1 MVTLI
6 DGQITKISQVAPDVT
21 WFLRQAGL
29 SDYYIIKLY
38 DEQRENALNI
48 VKEDPYLLLDIFP
61 RLGFQKADEI
71 AAKPGV
77 SRADIRR
84 VKAALRYG
92 MIFSVSQGSS
102 YMPKQDLIEKVSTML
117 DVAEAQAEEALKEMV
132 LEGAMYK
139 TTVDGEDA
147 VYFYNLF
154 RAESRTASRLITIAS
169 QEERELKNVV
179 DDPEAY
185 LRKYEETKNIEL
197 SESQRQ
203 AVISAVREG
212 VTVITG
218 GPGTGKTTILNAI
231 IYILEQSGQKVAVSA
246 PTGRAAKRI
255 TETGGH
261 FAQTVHRLLEYYYD
275 ELSGTMCFAKNSDSP
290 LKYDCVIVDEASMLD
305 VFLMSALLDAIKD
318 GTRLIIV
325 GDKDQLPSVGAGKVL
340 EDLIESKCFNTVV
353 LHDIYRQEAESG
365 IVLNAHRINSGDYP
379 FTEDKTGNFRFESL
393 EKQKDIQDA
402 VVKYALDHKSEEVQV
417 LTPSKKGIL
426 GTAELNKRLQEE
438 LNPKDPEK
446 EEMTFG
452 KRIFREGDKV
462 MQIKNDYRLAYKRE
476 STDHALEDGRGI
488 FNGEIGTIIGVDP
501 AERSL
506 VVVFDDDSTGV
517 GCGRRFVKYEYPD
530 LDELELAYAI
540 TIHKGQGSEYE
551 NVVIPVSWF
560 PPLLATRSLIYT
572 GVTRGEK
579 NVTLIGEV
587 KYLNQMVDNDRRAE
601 RLSGLTDRII
611 QAYDLKMGFGK

>member
-1 MVTLI
+1 MDTLI
-6 DGQITKISQVAPDVT
+6 QGQITKISQVAPDVT
-21 WFLRQAGL
+21 WFLRDAGL

-38 DEQRENALNI
+38 DEMRGRALDL
-48 VKEDPYLLLDIFP
+48 VREDPYSLLDIFP
-61 RLGFQKADEI
+61 RLGFRKADEI
-71 AAKPGV
+71 AGRTGV
-77 SRADIRR
+77 GRSDPRR
-84 VKAALRYG
+84 VKAALRYR
-92 MIFSVSQGSS
+92 MSYSLSEGSS
-102 YMPKQDLIEKVSTML
+102 YVRRQDLIQDVSDML
-117 DVAEAQAEEALKEMV
+117 DVPRAQAEEALSEMV
-132 LEGAMYK
+132 LEGTMYA
-139 TTVDGEDA
+139 TSVAGEEA

-154 RAESRTASRLITIAS
+154 RAESRTASRLVSLSA
-169 QEERELKNVV
+169 QDAQELKNVV
-179 DDPEAY
+179 DDPESY
-185 LRKYEETKNIEL
+185 LRRFEDEKGIDL
-197 SESQRQ
+197 SGTQRQ
-203 AVISAVREG
+203 AVLSAVASG

-275 ELSGTMCFAKNSDSP
+275 ELTGNMFFAKNADSP

-305 VFLMSALLDAIKD
+305 IFLMSALLDAIKD

-340 EDLIESKCFNTVV
+340 EDLIDSGCFNTVI
-353 LHDIYRQEAESG
+353 LKDIYRQEAESG
-365 IVLNAHRINSGDYP
+365 IVMNAHRINVGDYP
-379 FTEDKTGNFRFESL
+379 LIDDAAGNFRFMSI

-402 VVKYALDHKSEEVQV
+402 IVRYALDHKDGEVQV
-417 LTPSKKGIL
+417 LTPSRKGLL
-426 GTAELNKRLQEE
+426 GTADLNVRLQDE

-462 MQIKNDYRLAYKRE
+462 MQIKNDYGLAYKRE

-506 VVVFDDDSTGV
+506 AVVFDDDSTGI
-517 GCGRRFVKYEYPD
+517 GCGRRYVKYEYTE

-551 NVVIPVSWF
+551 TVVIPVSWF
-560 PPLLATRSLIYT
+560 PPLLSTRSLIYT
-572 GVTRGEK
+572 GITRGAK
-579 NVTLIGEV
+579 NVVLIGEQ
-587 KYLNQMVDNDRRAE
+587 KYLNQMVDNDRRAA

-611 QAYDLKMGFGK
+611 QAYDLKMPRGL